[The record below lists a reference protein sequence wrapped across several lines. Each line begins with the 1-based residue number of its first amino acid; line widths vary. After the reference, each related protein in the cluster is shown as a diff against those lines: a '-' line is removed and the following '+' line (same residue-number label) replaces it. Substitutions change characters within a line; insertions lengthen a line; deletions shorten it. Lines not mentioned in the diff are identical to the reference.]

1 MSEILSRRP
10 SGMQTVSSNASP
22 SIWTK
27 FSSLPSGA
35 HVGFAKGSESWHLRS
50 SLCSLISLP
59 QDTWR
64 RHMLMRTN
72 SPAAHVIRG
81 REFYLNFG
89 SYSNIQCGALKTHIL
104 TASSPPWSKYVTLAS
119 YKETEC
125 SVNVTVLRVTA
136 TLTRVYFVCV
146 CSRK

>member
-1 MSEILSRRP
+1 MIVSEILSRRP
-10 SGMQTVSSNASP
+10 SGMQTVSLNASP

-27 FSSLPSGA
+27 FSSLA
-35 HVGFAKGSESWHLRS
+35 HVGFAKGSESWHLHS

-125 SVNVTVLRVTA
+125 SVNMTVLRITA

-146 CSRK
+146 F